1 MLSHTLDRDVLV
13 LTLHDDADAGG
24 RGTLYPRI
32 SGLVEACRPSAVV
45 IVLDARTALHA
56 TIGVILRVQRLCR
69 RLGILL
75 SVAAAS
81 APVRR
86 LLEANAEAHH
96 VHLVIHARAD
106 TAVATAYTSVA

>member
-13 LTLHDDADAGG
+13 LTVHDDADVGG
-24 RGTLYPRI
+24 RGALYTRI
-32 SGLVEACRPSAVV
+32 SGLVEGCRPSAVV
-45 IVLDARTALHA
+45 IVLDAQTALGA
-56 TIGVILRVQRLCR
+56 TAGVVLRVQRLCC

-86 LLEANAEAHH
+86 LLEANAEACGI
-96 VHLVIHARAD
+96 HLVIHARTD
-106 TAVATAYTSVA
+106 TAVATAYTAVA